1 MGRDDED
8 GFADYNDLLRT
19 QALAVSACTTLV
31 SVEPMLTVETR
42 SHVMEDRV
50 SYDESLNQRKKPNM
64 FVFKNVVQDATLE
77 TDASTGEIIVKLDVD
92 NLIKNLMRTL
102 IALDE
107 IYDASNRWDYSRVIY
122 GEFD

>member
-1 MGRDDED
+1 
-8 GFADYNDLLRT
+8 
-19 QALAVSACTTLV
+19 
-31 SVEPMLTVETR
+31 
-42 SHVMEDRV
+42 
-50 SYDESLNQRKKPNM
+50 M